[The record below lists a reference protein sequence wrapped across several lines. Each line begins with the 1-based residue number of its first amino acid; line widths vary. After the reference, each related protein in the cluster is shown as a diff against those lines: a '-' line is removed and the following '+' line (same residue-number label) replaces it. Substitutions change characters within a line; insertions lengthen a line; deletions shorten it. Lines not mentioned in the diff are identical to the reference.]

1 MMYAVGYDRVVRS
14 KGKRNVSLSPTRRAA
29 RLLPLL
35 AALILGGSPAARADE
50 AKPFLHPLFTDN
62 MVLQRGIPDP
72 IWGWT
77 TPGNAVNVRLN
88 GRATRVVAGPD
99 GKWVARIGPFK
110 AGGPYTLTVKGPQ
123 SVTLRNILIG
133 DVWLC
138 SGQSNM
144 EFGVGNLLNAKEE
157 IAHADHPNIR
167 LFTVARAVSQTPL
180 ALPVGRWQVCGPKTI
195 TEGQWSGFSAVAY
208 CFGRKLEKDLHVP
221 IGLIHSSWGGTPAEA
236 WTSAE
241 ALAPLPD
248 FAPVVTAM
256 QQARQDPNGF
266 GKTTDAWYAKHDPGS
281 AVGGVA
287 DKTWAD
293 PDLSTSDWKT
303 IQEPVSFQQSGIPE
317 LAGTNDVV
325 WLRREFDLP
334 AAWSGK
340 DLTLHLG
347 PVDDR
352 DTTYINGAPVGG
364 LNDYAAPRDYKV
376 PAALLK
382 PGRNV
387 LAVRVLDTGGANDT
401 GGLTGKADALKIEAV
416 GDPAPA
422 VPLAGPWLVKV
433 GAPIPA
439 DDPAPVVP
447 GTDQNAPTTLY
458 NGMVSPLVPFGLKG
472 AIWYQGE
479 SNAGRGKQYQTLL
492 PALISDWRKRFGVG
506 DFPFL
511 VVQLANFDP
520 DLARHTQP
528 GESGWAEVREAQL
541 LTAEHLPRVGIAVTD
556 DIGEAGDIHP
566 KNKQEVGRR
575 LALAAEALAYDKPV
589 EYGGP
594 LYQSLTV
601 EGNKIRLKF
610 THLGGGLVAKELD
623 LGAALVKSA
632 EAAKSAPAPVQAA
645 KTAAAVGAA
654 KAVKAVEAASVTVKS
669 AAITDEKPAE
679 KTPVKAAAKNAAE
692 KNAAEKLLGFAGA
705 GADGVFVWADARI
718 DGDTVLVSSPTV
730 PQPTDV
736 RYGWADSPVC
746 NLYSKADLPAPPF
759 RTGK

>member
-1 MMYAVGYDRVVRS
+1 MRL
-14 KGKRNVSLSPTRRAA
+14 KGNGNVSLLSVHKEARR
-29 RLLPLL
+29 LIPLL
-35 AALILGGSPAARADE
+35 AALAIGGMTAARADE
-50 AKPFLHPLFTDN
+50 AKPFLHPLFTDD
-62 MVLQRGIPDP
+62 MVLQRGVADP

-77 TPGNAVNVRLN
+77 TPGNPVNVSLN
-88 GRATRVVAGPD
+88 GQATRVIAGPD
-99 GKWVARIGPFK
+99 GKWVAKIGPFK

-123 SVTLRNILIG
+123 SVTLKNILIG

-144 EFGVGNLLNAKEE
+144 EFGVGNLTNAKEE
-157 IAHADHPNIR
+157 IAGSAHPDIR
-167 LFTVARAVSQTPL
+167 LFTVARATSQTPL

-195 TEGQWSGFSAVAY
+195 TEGQWNGFSAVAY
-208 CFGRKLEKDLHVP
+208 FFGRGLEKDLHVP

-266 GKTTDAWYAKHDPGS
+266 GKTTDAWYARHDPGS
-281 AVGGVA
+281 K

-293 PDLSTSDWKT
+293 VDLTTADWKP
-303 IQEPVSFQQSGIPE
+303 IQEPVAFQKSGIAE
-317 LAGTNDVV
+317 LSGTNDVV

-334 AAWSGK
+334 PAWSGK

-347 PVDDR
+347 PIDDR
-352 DTTYINGAPVGG
+352 DTTYINGTAVGG
-364 LNDYAAPRDYKV
+364 LNDAVAPRDYKV

-387 LAVRVLDTGGANDT
+387 LAVRVLDTGGANDI
-401 GGLTGKADALKIEAV
+401 GGLTGNVDALRVEAV
-416 GDPAPA
+416 GDPTPA
-422 VPLAGPWLVKV
+422 VSLAGPWLVKV

-439 DDPAPVVP
+439 DDPAPIVP
-447 GTDQNAPTTLY
+447 GSDQNTPTILY
-458 NGMVSPLVPFGLKG
+458 DGMIAPLVPFGIKG

-479 SNAGRGKQYQTLL
+479 SNAGRGKQYQALL
-492 PALISDWRKRFGVG
+492 PALIGDWRKRFGAG

-511 VVQLANFDP
+511 VVQLANYDP
-520 DLARHTQP
+520 HLADHTQP

-541 LTAEHLPRVGIAVTD
+541 LTAEHLSRVGLAVTD
-556 DIGEAGDIHP
+556 DIGDPGDIHP

-575 LALAAEALAYDKPV
+575 LALAAEAIAYDKPV

-594 LYQSLTV
+594 LYQGMTV
-601 EGNKIRLKF
+601 EGGKIRLKF
-610 THLGGGLVAKELD
+610 THLGGGLVANPLD
-623 LGAALVKSA
+623 LGSTLVKSA
-632 EAAKSAPAPVQAA
+632 EAAKEAPAPVQAA
-645 KTAAAVGAA
+645 KTAEAVGAA
-654 KAVKAVEAASVTVKS
+654 KVVKAAEAANVTAKS
-669 AAITDEKPAE
+669 PAE
-679 KTPVKAAAKNAAE
+679 KTPEKAT
-692 KNAAEKLLGFAGA
+692 EKLLGFAVA
-705 GADGVFVWADARI
+705 GADGAFVWADARV
-718 DGDTVLVSSPTV
+718 DGDTIVVSSPTV

-746 NLYSKADLPAPPF
+746 NLYNKAGLPAAPF

>member
-1 MMYAVGYDRVVRS
+1 
-14 KGKRNVSLSPTRRAA
+14 VSLSLTRRAS

-35 AALILGGSPAARADE
+35 VALLLGGLTAARADE

-62 MVLQRGIPDP
+62 MVLQRDVHDTL
-72 IWGWT
+72 WGWT

-88 GRATRVVAGPD
+88 RQATRVIAGPD
-99 GKWVARIGPFK
+99 GKWVAKIGPFH

-123 SVTLRNILIG
+123 TVTLKNILIG

-157 IAHADHPNIR
+157 IAHSDHPQIR

-180 ALPVGRWQVCGPKTI
+180 SLPVGRWQVCGPKTI

-208 CFGRKLEKDLHVP
+208 FFGRDLQRDLHVP

-248 FAPVVTAM
+248 FAPVVTAL
-256 QQARQDPNGF
+256 QQVRQDPNGF
-266 GKTTDAWYAKHDPGS
+266 GKTTDAWYVKHDPGS
-281 AVGGVA
+281 A

-293 PDLSTSDWKT
+293 PDLDASGWKAIT
-303 IQEPVSFQQSGIPE
+303 EPVSFQQSGLPE
-317 LAGTNDVV
+317 LAGTNDIV
-325 WLRREFDLP
+325 WLRRDFDLP
-334 AAWSGK
+334 AAWAGK

-352 DTTYINGAPVGG
+352 DTTYINGTPVGG
-364 LNDYAAPRDYKV
+364 LNDYAAQRDYKV

-387 LAVRVLDTGGANDT
+387 LAVRVLDTGGANDV
-401 GGLTGKADALKIEAV
+401 GGLTGKPDALKIEAV
-416 GDPAPA
+416 GDPMPA
-422 VPLAGPWLVKV
+422 VPLAGPWQVKV
-433 GAPIPA
+433 GGPIPA

-447 GTDQNAPTTLY
+447 GSDQNAPTTLY
-458 NGMVSPLVPFGLKG
+458 NGMISPLVPFGLKG

-492 PALISDWRKRFGVG
+492 PALIGDWRARFRGG
-506 DFPFL
+506 DFPFFI
-511 VVQLANFDP
+511 VQLANFDP
-520 DLARHTQP
+520 DLAKHTQP

-541 LTAEHLPRVGIAVTD
+541 LTALHTPKVGIAVTD

-575 LALAAEALAYDKPV
+575 LALAAEAITYGQPV
-589 EYGGP
+589 EYAGP
-594 LYQSLTV
+594 LYQGMTT
-601 EGNKIRLKF
+601 EGGKIRLKF
-610 THLGGGLVAKELD
+610 THLGGGLVAKSLD
-623 LGAALVKSA
+623 IGAALIKSV
-632 EAAKSAPAPVQAA
+632 EAAKSLAPAPVQAA
-645 KTAAAVGAA
+645 KTAEAVGAA
-654 KAVKAVEAASVTVKS
+654 KAVKAAEAASVTEKS
-669 AAITDEKPAE
+669 PAKTDEKPSE
-679 KTPVKAAAKNAAE
+679 KAPE
-692 KNAAEKLLGFAGA
+692 KAAEKLLGFAIA
-705 GADGVFVWADARI
+705 GADGRFVWADARI
-718 DGDTVLVSSPTV
+718 EKSADGDTVVVSSPDV

-736 RYGWADSPVC
+736 RYAWADSPVC
-746 NLYSKADLPAPPF
+746 NLYNKAGLPASPF

>member
-1 MMYAVGYDRVVRS
+1 M
-14 KGKRNVSLSPTRRAA
+14 SLSPSSRAS

-35 AALILGGSPAARADE
+35 AALILGGLNAARADE
-50 AKPFLHPLFTDN
+50 AKPFLHPLFTDD
-62 MVLQRGIPDP
+62 MVLQRGVADQ

-88 GRATRVVAGPD
+88 GQATRVIAGPD
-99 GKWVARIGPFK
+99 GKWVAHVGPFK
-110 AGGPYTLTVKGPQ
+110 AGGPYTLTVNGPQ
-123 SVTLRNILIG
+123 SVTLKNILIG

-144 EFGVGNLLNAKEE
+144 EFGVGNLTNAKEE
-157 IAHADHPNIR
+157 IAQSSHPNIR

-195 TEGQWSGFSAVAY
+195 TEGQWNGFSAVAY
-208 CFGRKLEKDLHVP
+208 FFGRGLEKDLHVP
-221 IGLIHSSWGGTPAEA
+221 IGLIHTSWGGTPAEA

-248 FAPVVTAM
+248 FAPIVTAM
-256 QQARQDPNGF
+256 QQAHQDPNGF
-266 GKTTDAWYAKHDPGS
+266 SKIADAWYVKHDPGS
-281 AVGGVA
+281 LA
-287 DKTWAD
+287 KTWAD
-293 PDLSTSDWKT
+293 VDLNTADWKP
-303 IQEPVSFQQSGIPE
+303 IEEPVSFQQSGIPE
-317 LAGTNDVV
+317 LAGTNDIV
-325 WLRREFDLP
+325 WLRRAFDLP
-334 AAWSGK
+334 PAWAGK

-352 DTTYINGAPVGG
+352 DTTYVNGKAIGG

-387 LAVRVLDTGGANDT
+387 LAIRVLDTGTANDK
-401 GGLTGKADALKIEAV
+401 GGLTGAAGALKIEAV
-416 GDPAPA
+416 GDPLPA
-422 VPLAGPWLVKV
+422 VSLAGPWLFKL

-439 DDPAPVVP
+439 NDPAPVVP
-447 GTDQNAPTTLY
+447 GGDQNAPTLLY
-458 NGMVSPLVPFGLKG
+458 NGMVNPLIPFGIKG
-472 AIWYQGE
+472 VIWYQGE
-479 SNAGRGKQYQTLL
+479 SNAGRGRQYQALL
-492 PALISDWRKRFGVG
+492 PALIGDWRRRFGAS

-520 DLARHTQP
+520 SLASHTQP

-541 LTAEHLPRVGIAVTD
+541 LTAEHLPKVGLAVTA
-556 DIGEAGDIHP
+556 DIGNPGDIHP
-566 KNKQEVGRR
+566 ANKQEVGRR
-575 LALAAEALAYDKPV
+575 LALAAEAIAYGKPV

-594 LYQSLTV
+594 LYQGMTV
-601 EGNKIRLKF
+601 EGGRVRLKF
-610 THLGGGLVAKELD
+610 THLGGGLVAKPLD

-632 EAAKSAPAPVQAA
+632 AAAKSDPAPIQAA
-645 KTAAAVGAA
+645 RTAEAVGAA
-654 KAVKAVEAASVTVKS
+654 KAVKAAEAASVTAKS
-669 AAITDEKPAE
+669 PAKVDMKAPE
-679 KTPVKAAAKNAAE
+679 KTPAPAT
-692 KNAAEKLLGFAGA
+692 EKLLGFAVA
-705 GADGVFVWADARI
+705 GADGAFVWADARV
-718 DGDTVLVSSPTV
+718 DGNTVVVSSPAM

-746 NLYSKADLPAPPF
+746 NLYNKAGLPAPPF

>member
-1 MMYAVGYDRVVRS
+1 MMYAVRYNQFVRL
-14 KGKRNVSLSPTRRAA
+14 KGKRNVSFSPTRRAW

-35 AALILGGSPAARADE
+35 VALILGGLTAVHADE

-62 MVLQRGIPDP
+62 MVLQRGVPDP

-77 TPGNAVNVRLN
+77 TPGNAVNVALN
-88 GRATRVVAGPD
+88 GKARRVIAGAD
-99 GKWVARIGPFK
+99 GKWVAKIGPFK

-123 SVTLRNILIG
+123 SVTLKNILIG

-144 EFGVGNLLNAKEE
+144 EFGVGNLVNAKEE
-157 IAHADHPNIR
+157 IAHSDHPNIR

-208 CFGRKLEKDLHVP
+208 CFGRELEKNLHVP

-266 GKTTDAWYAKHDPGS
+266 GKTTDAWYARHDPGS
-281 AVGGVA
+281 K

-293 PDLSTSDWKT
+293 VDLSTSDWKA
-303 IQEPVSFQQSGIPE
+303 IAEPVAFQQSGIPE

-347 PVDDR
+347 PIDDR
-352 DTTYINGAPVGG
+352 DTTYINGTPVGG

-387 LAVRVLDTGGANDT
+387 LAVRVLDTGGPNDR
-401 GGLTGKADALKIEAV
+401 GGLTGKADAIKIEAV
-416 GDPAPA
+416 GDPTPA
-422 VPLAGPWLVKV
+422 VPLAGPWLVKAG
-433 GAPIPA
+433 GAIPA

-447 GTDQNAPTTLY
+447 GSDQNTPTTLY
-458 NGMVSPLVPFGLKG
+458 NGMVSPLAPFGLKG

-479 SNAGRGKQYQTLL
+479 SNAGRGKQYQALL
-492 PALISDWRKRFGVG
+492 PALIGDWRKRFGAG

-511 VVQLANFDP
+511 VVQLANYDP
-520 DLARHTQP
+520 NLAQHTQP

-566 KNKQEVGRR
+566 KNKQEVGHR
-575 LALAAEALAYDKPV
+575 LALAAEVIAYDKPV

-594 LYQSLTV
+594 LYQSMTV
-601 EGNKIRLKF
+601 EGSKVRLKF
-610 THLGGGLVAKELD
+610 THVGGGLVAKPLD

-632 EAAKSAPAPVQAA
+632 EAAKTAPAPVQAA
-645 KTAAAVGAA
+645 KTAEAVGAA
-654 KAVKAVEAASVTVKS
+654 KAVKAAEAANVTVKS
-669 AAITDEKPAE
+669 TAKTEEKPSDKPSEKTPEKAAE
-679 KTPVKAAAKNAAE
+679 KTAL
-692 KNAAEKLLGFAGA
+692 EKLLGFAIA

-718 DGDTVLVSSPTV
+718 DGDSVVVSSPTV

-736 RYGWADSPVC
+736 RYAWADSPVC
-746 NLYSKADLPAPPF
+746 NLYNKAGLPASPF
-759 RTGK
+759 RTGR

>member
-1 MMYAVGYDRVVRS
+1 M
-14 KGKRNVSLSPTRRAA
+14 RNVLLSSTRRAA
-29 RLLPLL
+29 RLVPLL
-35 AALILGGSPAARADE
+35 AALTLGGLTAAAHADE
-50 AKPFLHPLFTDN
+50 AKPFLHPLFTDG
-62 MVLQRGIPDP
+62 MVLQRGVSDP
-72 IWGWT
+72 VWGWT
-77 TPGNAVNVRLN
+77 TPGNPVNVRVN
-88 GRATRVVAGPD
+88 GQATRVIAGPD
-99 GKWVARIGPFK
+99 GKWVAHVGPFK

-123 SVTLRNILIG
+123 SVTLRNILVG

-144 EFGVGNLLNAKEE
+144 EFGVGNLVNAKEE
-157 IAHADHPNIR
+157 IAQSNHPNIR

-180 ALPVGRWQVCGPKTI
+180 TLPVGRWQVCGPKTI

-208 CFGRKLEKDLHVP
+208 CFGRDLEKDLHVP
-221 IGLIHSSWGGTPAEA
+221 IGLIHTSWGGTPAEA
-236 WTSAE
+236 WTSVE

-256 QQARQDPNGF
+256 QQAHQDPNGF
-266 GKTTDAWYAKHDPGS
+266 GKTADAWYVRHDPGS
-281 AVGGVA
+281 AG
-287 DKTWAD
+287 KTWAD
-293 PDLSTSDWKT
+293 VDVSTADWKP

-317 LAGTNDVV
+317 LSGTNDIV

-334 AAWSGK
+334 PTWAGK

-347 PVDDR
+347 PIDDR
-352 DTTYINGAPVGG
+352 DTTYVNGTAVGG

-401 GGLTGKADALKIEAV
+401 GGLTGHADALKVEAA
-416 GDPAPA
+416 GDPLPA
-422 VPLAGPWLVKV
+422 VPLSGPWLVKV

-458 NGMVSPLVPFGLKG
+458 NGMVNPLVPFGIKG

-479 SNAGRGKQYQTLL
+479 SNAGRGKQYQALL
-492 PALISDWRKRFGVG
+492 PALIGDWRRRFKAG

-520 DLARHTQP
+520 HLADHTQP

-541 LTAEHLPRVGIAVTD
+541 LTAQHTPKVGLAVTD
-556 DIGEAGDIHP
+556 DIGNPGDIHP
-566 KNKQEVGRR
+566 TNKQEVGRR

-589 EYGGP
+589 ESGGP
-594 LYQSLTV
+594 LYQGMTV
-601 EGNKIRLKF
+601 EGGTVRLKF
-610 THLGGGLVAKELD
+610 SHLGGGLIARPLD
-623 LGAALVKSA
+623 LGAALAKSA
-632 EAAKSAPAPVQAA
+632 AKDAAPAPVQAA
-645 KTAAAVGAA
+645 KTAEAVGAA
-654 KAVKAVEAASVTVKS
+654 KAVKAAEAANVTVKS
-669 AAITDEKPAE
+669 PAKADIKLDPKADVKDAVKTSGKDPE
-679 KTPVKAAAKNAAE
+679 KTPAPAS
-692 KNAAEKLLGFAGA
+692 EKLLGFAVA
-705 GADGVFVWADARI
+705 GADGAFVWADARV
-718 DGDTVLVSSPTV
+718 DGGTVVVSSPTV

-746 NLYSKADLPAPPF
+746 NLYNKAGLPASPF

>member
-1 MMYAVGYDRVVRS
+1 MMYAMWYDGVVRL
-14 KGKRNVSLSPTRRAA
+14 KEKRNVSLLPTYRGT

-35 AALILGGSPAARADE
+35 AALILGGLTAARADE

-62 MVLQRGIPDP
+62 MVLQRGTADS

-88 GRATRVVAGPD
+88 GQATRVVAGAD
-99 GKWVARIGPFK
+99 GKWVARIGPFH

-123 SVTLRNILIG
+123 SVTLKNILIG

-157 IAHADHPNIR
+157 IAHSNHPNIR

-208 CFGRKLEKDLHVP
+208 CFGRELEKNLHVP

-236 WTSAE
+236 WTSAD

-266 GKTTDAWYAKHDPGS
+266 GKTTEAWYARHDPGS
-281 AVGGVA
+281 LE
-287 DKTWAD
+287 KTWAD
-293 PDLSTSDWKT
+293 PDLDASGWKAIT
-303 IQEPVSFQQSGIPE
+303 EPVSFQQSGIAE
-317 LAGTNDVV
+317 LAGTNDIV

-347 PVDDR
+347 PIDDR
-352 DTTYINGAPVGG
+352 DTTYINGTPVGG

-376 PAALLK
+376 LAALLK

-387 LAVRVLDTGGANDT
+387 LAVRVLDTGGAGDK
-401 GGLTGKADALKIEAV
+401 GGLTGKADAIKIEAV
-416 GDPAPA
+416 GDATPA
-422 VPLAGPWLVKV
+422 VPLAGPWLVRV

-447 GTDQNAPTTLY
+447 GSDQNAPTTLY
-458 NGMVSPLVPFGLKG
+458 NGMVSPLLPFGLKG

-479 SNAGRGKQYQTLL
+479 SNAGRGKQYQALL
-492 PALISDWRKRFGVG
+492 PALISDWRKRFAAG

-520 DLARHTQP
+520 NLALHTQP
-528 GESGWAEVREAQL
+528 GESGWAELREAQL
-541 LTAEHLPRVGIAVTD
+541 LTAQHVPRVGLAVTE
-556 DIGEAGDIHP
+556 DIGAAGDIHP

-575 LALAAEALAYDKPV
+575 LALAAEAIAYGRPV

-594 LYQSLTV
+594 LYQGMTV
-601 EGNKIRLKF
+601 EGSKIRLKF
-610 THLGGGLVAKELD
+610 THLGGGLVAKPLD

-632 EAAKSAPAPVQAA
+632 EAANSVPAPVQAA
-645 KTAAAVGAA
+645 KTAEAVGAA
-654 KAVKAVEAASVTVKS
+654 KAVKAAEAASVTMKS
-669 AAITDEKPAE
+669 IAKTDEKAAE
-679 KTPVKAAAKNAAE
+679 KTPEKAAE
-692 KNAAEKLLGFAGA
+692 KTPEKAAEKLLGFAIA

-718 DGDTVLVSSPTV
+718 DGDTVVVSSPTV

-736 RYGWADSPVC
+736 RYAWADSPVC
-746 NLYSKADLPAPPF
+746 NLYSKAGLPAPPF